1 MFDRSIPFVG
11 FHTIL
16 AKHEGVE
23 AMLRL
28 IEEGLAPMGFNTLV
42 LEMRYQFRCFPEY
55 AMGTVTFE
63 DARRISAACHQR
75 GIRVVPLFPCLSH
88 QSVHRAI
95 PYPLF
100 DAHPELLETPGVPR
114 DAEWPEFALH
124 SWCASNEEIW
134 KYAFPMMDDMIDA
147 CEADAFHCGL
157 DELFEVGSCPRC
169 QGTDPALLYARTVRR
184 LYDHLKEKNLDMMIW
199 GDRLLNA
206 RECGYSMWEADRF
219 GIYPAFDMEELV
231 PRDIIIHDWHYDLHS
246 HGYPSIEQFMKAG
259 FFVVPSFFH
268 IAANAQ
274 HFWLHALE
282 GIYLG
287 KRYGWPGKMGGLLCT
302 NWRAMDDAVADGIL
316 AGIRGE
322 AGASGVGEVIA
333 AVVPKG
339 KYLTK

>member
-1 MFDRSIPFVG
+1 MFDRNVPFVG

-16 AKHEGVE
+16 AKHEGVD
-23 AMLRL
+23 ALLRL

-42 LEMRYQFRCFPEY
+42 LEARYAFRCFPEY
-55 AMGTVTFE
+55 ATGTVTC
-63 DARRISAACHQR
+63 DDLRRIARACHAR
-75 GIRVVPLFPCLSH
+75 GIRVVPLLPCLSH
-88 QSVHRAI
+88 QSVRYAK

-100 DAHPELLETPGVPR
+100 VAHPELLETPDVHV
-114 DAEWPEFALH
+114 DAEWPDFMLH
-124 SWCASNEEIW
+124 SWCASNEDVWQYIL
-134 KYAFPMMDDMIDA
+134 PMIDDMAEA
-147 CEADAFHCGL
+147 CEADAFHCGM
-157 DELFEVGSCPRC
+157 DELFEVAECPRC
-169 QGTDPALLYARTVRR
+169 KGQDPALLYARTVRR
-184 LYDHLKEKNLDMMIW
+184 LYDHLKEKGLDMMIW

-206 RECGYSMWEADRF
+206 KELGYSMWEADRF
-219 GIYPAFDMEELV
+219 GTYPAFDMEELV
-231 PRDIIIHDWHYDLHS
+231 PRDIIINDWHYDQHS

-282 GIYLG
+282 DIYLG
-287 KRYGWPGKMGGLLCT
+287 KHFGWPGKLGGLLCT
-302 NWRAMDDAVADGIL
+302 SWTAMDDAVADGIL

-339 KYLTK
+339 KSFRK